1 MNICILTH
9 SQFKEKELNRYFKD
23 IGLSTTHLKS
33 NAEASALTGDYILVS
48 EQTQLLSVATMKESS
63 RLYFESVVHFSELT
77 VVVSKNSEKTTKTYT
92 AEIEGLIFPRL
103 KTNRDDVYSWD
114 EMFFA
119 HGTQMSYQEMKD
131 KGIKNSARDIAFSKF
146 IEDLPHIF
154 GFDKKINLNFNPITS
169 DQVVN
174 FDPIIENLFETNAY
188 LKLAYDNEVFNPL
201 IKAIIA
207 DGLFVRRAANR
218 KQKNY
223 WLPGLN
229 AGIPLTPKKD
239 EVHEVTFM
247 FHDIMHFAF
256 PDLIITKPDKADK
269 HKYIISRMI
278 SEAMTLVLADMLF
291 VSLIKANNV
300 EYDYSKRRI
309 YPLFE
314 NINFEISKENLPK
327 IKELLWANTQFAL
340 LGNNALKELVQNDE
354 IFENYRSKYQ
364 AFFQQDYIWTAQN
377 YEHMSKFAQTNKH
390 WMNLVNNKLGLQ
402 LTSTKEFC
410 PDFDE
415 TADIFNQ
422 VLSVFEAMY
431 QRLEEMILN
440 DDPGNDATKKRARL
454 RYMAGQLYV
463 FYRYTTSYSALFLQ
477 QIVEALS
484 HDFSANVE
492 HNFSEAKNIYDSYI
506 NKLCN
511 DCFITKY
518 EAENYKNIYPIFQP
532 YYVYYDRLKEETFHQ
547 TLNRILGS

>member
-1 MNICILTH
+1 MNIYILTH

-23 IGLSTTHLKS
+23 IGLNTTHLKS
-33 NAEASALTGDYILVS
+33 NAKVASLTGDYILVS
-48 EQTQLLSVATMKESS
+48 EQTQLLSVETMKESS
-63 RLYFESVVHFSELT
+63 RLHFEPVIHSSALT
-77 VVVSKNSEKTTKTYT
+77 VFVSKNSEKTTKIYT
-92 AEIEGLIFPRL
+92 AEIKGLIFPRL

-154 GFDKKINLNFNPITS
+154 GFDKKINLNFNPIS
-169 DQVVN
+169 ADQVVN
-174 FDPIIENLFETNAY
+174 FDPIIENLFESNAY
-188 LKLAYDNEVFNPL
+188 LKLAYENEVFNPL

-256 PDLIITKPDKADK
+256 PDLIITKSDKADK
-269 HKYIISRMI
+269 HKYIISRMV

-291 VSLIKANNV
+291 VSLIKANDV

-314 NINFEISKENLPK
+314 NIKFEISKENLPK

-340 LGNNALKELVQNDE
+340 LGNNALKDLVQNDE

-390 WMNLVNNKLGLQ
+390 WMNLVNSKLELQ
-402 LTSTKEFC
+402 LTSTEEFA
-410 PDFDE
+410 PNFDE
-415 TADIFNQ
+415 NTDTFKQ
-422 VLSVFEAMY
+422 VQSVFEAMY
-431 QRLEEMILN
+431 QKLEKMILSEALGV
-440 DDPGNDATKKRARL
+440 DVAKKRARL
-454 RYMAGQLYV
+454 RYMAGQLFV
-463 FYRYTTSYSALFLQ
+463 FYRYTTAYNELFLE
-477 QIVEALS
+477 QIVEALK
-484 HDFSANVE
+484 HDFSENVE

-506 NKLCN
+506 DKLCD
-511 DCFITKY
+511 DCFITAY

-532 YYVYYDRLKEETFHQ
+532 YYVYYERLKEETFHQ
-547 TLNRILGS
+547 TLDRIIGN